1 MIDIKQLT
9 FGYSAHHNVLTDISL
24 SLDGGH
30 IHGLLGCNG
39 IGKSTLLKI
48 LCGLMRPTVG
58 SVSIEGIDPS
68 TRDVGLMQ
76 QMMIIPEEFSLPSV
90 SLTTYARL
98 TAPFYPQFSREQM
111 DYYCRE
117 MMVDPG
123 QKLHNMS
130 MGQRKK
136 AYIAFA
142 MACNTRILL
151 LDEPTNGLDIP
162 SKSVFRRLLAGYTDD
177 SRCIVISTHQVN
189 DIDSLLDNIVILDR
203 EGVALNATTADICRR
218 LSFGAVD
225 PAEAVYTERSV
236 AGQIG
241 VAPNTTGEDSRL
253 NLELLFNAV
262 TADRR
267 SIERLIK

>member
-9 FGYSAHHNVLTDISL
+9 FGYTANRNVLNNITL

-48 LCGLMRPTVG
+48 ICGLMRPTGG
-58 SVSIEGIDPS
+58 SVCVAGVDPS
-68 TRDVGLMQ
+68 TRRVDMMQ

-90 SLTTYARL
+90 SLISYARM
-98 TAPFYPQFSREQM
+98 TSPFYPQFSMEQM
-111 DYYCRE
+111 NYYCGE
-117 MMVDPG
+117 MMVDPHE
-123 QKLHNMS
+123 KLHNMS

-162 SKSVFRRLLAGYTDD
+162 SKSVFRRLLAGYTDE
-177 SRCIVISTHQVN
+177 SRCIVVSTHQVN
-189 DIDSLLDNIVILDR
+189 DIDSLLDNIIILDQA
-203 EGVALNATTADICRR
+203 GVALEATTAEICRR

-225 PAEAVYTERSV
+225 AAEAVYTERSV
-236 AGQIG
+236 MGQIG

-262 TADRR
+262 TADRG
-267 SIERLIK
+267 SIARLIK

>member
-9 FGYSAHHNVLTDISL
+9 FGYSSRRNVLNDITL
-24 SLDGGH
+24 SLDRGH

-48 LCGLMRPTVG
+48 ICGLMRPDQG
-58 SVSIEGIDPS
+58 SISVDGRDPS
-68 TRDVGLMQ
+68 RRDVALMQ

-90 SLTTYARL
+90 SLRRYAML
-98 TAPFYPQFSREQM
+98 TSPFYPAFDMEQM
-111 DYYCRE
+111 YRYCSE
-117 MMVDPG
+117 LNIDPNE
-123 QKLHNMS
+123 KLHDMS

-162 SKSVFRRLLAGYTDD
+162 SKSIFRRLLAGYADQD
-177 SRCIVISTHQVN
+177 KCIVVSTHQVN
-189 DIDSLLDNIVILDR
+189 DIDSLLDNIVILDQQ
-203 EGVALNATTADICRR
+203 GVALHASTSRICSR
-218 LSFGAVD
+218 LSFGNVD
-225 PAEAVYTERSV
+225 PAEALYTERSV
-236 AGQIG
+236 AGVIG
-241 VAPNTTGEDSRL
+241 VAPNTSGEDSRL

-267 SIERLIK
+267 SIGERLE